1 MSIINDQEMY
11 QYFDTM
17 VYGNHILPE
26 EWKAGNERDAYGLTD
41 YDVHSILGAKKLFY
55 KEQDA
60 RQQICLLETMQKFLH
75 DYIGIEGLEE
85 LLINNYG
92 VIENS
97 IFLEHDQY
105 GNPAH
110 IREHAKHQIKNAF
123 LGSLLMLEYGYLS
136 DMAKIIYSEA
146 SAVTQYLRA
155 QAENILIEQF
165 EKRHHR
171 SIEMRDMGSVEWSK
185 NVQSKLE
192 EWSYEIFMVSSLL
205 HDIGYPLEFYLRSAR
220 RLSDYPPYLKVLS
233 PTIKADFAEIKAHLL
248 ESQLFRL
255 IDHQEIRKKY
265 ERNDHGVLSA
275 IGFLMHFYYGGRIFS
290 LNREQ
295 KCILE
300 MSAIAIYRHTDKFE
314 DGFRMVYKKDPI
326 SYMVRLCDELQEWDR
341 FKLLINDKHNYLRC
355 ENCWKILHENER
367 KYTCPGCKRV
377 YQKVTQIDNRKV
389 NYICLCDELCLDKN
403 GDTVKI
409 TVHFS
414 PMKQLEIL
422 IDDYIAIVRSSD
434 NLERVKE
441 LVQNQS
447 FSPELEIIFFVSNNP
462 IMLIEYMIKEH
473 GCTEADV
480 ENWIQKQNKKRK
492 INLEAFFQDYLQ
504 KKAHNPFG
512 RKIEKNRLKYE
523 AKVSQYVKEYYG
535 EIYSLHEMLKG
546 FRVKT

>member
-1 MSIINDQEMY
+1 MFSINDREMY
-11 QYFDTM
+11 QYFDKM
-17 VYGNHILPE
+17 IYEDKGLPE
-26 EWKAGNERDAYGLTD
+26 TWKVGNARDAYGLTD

-60 RQQICLLETMQKFLH
+60 QQQICLLETMQKFLH

-123 LGSLLMLEYGYLS
+123 LGSRLMLDYGYLS
-136 DMAKIIYSEA
+136 DMAKTIYSDA
-146 SAVTQYLRA
+146 SAVTKYLRA
-155 QAENILIEQF
+155 QAENVLIEQF
-165 EKRHHR
+165 ERQHSRPMKT
-171 SIEMRDMGSVEWSK
+171 EDMEPVEWTQK
-185 NVQSKLE
+185 VLSKLE
-192 EWSYEIFMVSSLL
+192 EWSYEVFMVSSLL

-220 RLSDYPPYLKVLS
+220 KLSDYPPYLKVLS

-248 ESQLFRL
+248 GSQLFKL
-255 IDHQEIRKKY
+255 INHQEIRKKY

-290 LNREQ
+290 LSREQ

-314 DGFRMVYKKDPI
+314 EGFRMVYKKDPI

-355 ENCWKILHENER
+355 ENCWKILCVDEGEY
-367 KYTCPGCKRV
+367 KCPGCNRA
-377 YQKVTQIDNRKV
+377 YRKVTQIDNRKV
-389 NYICLCDELCLDKN
+389 NYICMCDELCLEKN
-403 GDTVKI
+403 DEKVKI
-409 TVHFS
+409 TIRFS

-422 IDDYIAIVRSSD
+422 MDDYMAIIRSNK
-434 NLERVKE
+434 NLEKVKAF
-441 LVQNQS
+441 VTNQS
-447 FSPELEIIFFVSNNP
+447 FSPEIEIDFYVSNNP
-462 IMLIEYMIKEH
+462 VMLIEHMIEEH

-480 ENWIQKQNKKRK
+480 ESWIQKQTKKRRA
-492 INLEAFFQDYLQ
+492 NMEAFFQDYLQ
-504 KKAHNPFG
+504 KKAKNPFG
-512 RKIEKNRLKYE
+512 EKIEKNSLKYE
-523 AKVSQYVKEYYG
+523 TKVSQYVKEYYG
-535 EIYSLHEMLKG
+535 EIYSLHEMLEG
-546 FRVKT
+546 KTRH

>member
-1 MSIINDQEMY
+1 MYIINDREMY
-11 QYFDTM
+11 QYFDKM
-17 VYGNHILPE
+17 IYGNEGLPE
-26 EWKAGNERDAYGLTD
+26 RWKVGNPRDAYGLTD

-60 RQQICLLETMQKFLH
+60 HQQICLLETMQKFLH

-110 IREHAKHQIKNAF
+110 IREHAKHQMKNAF
-123 LGSLLMLEYGYLS
+123 LGSRLMLDYGYLS
-136 DMAKIIYSEA
+136 DMAKTIYTDA

-155 QAENILIEQF
+155 QAENVLIEQ
-165 EKRHHR
+165 
-171 SIEMRDMGSVEWSK
+171 SEMQHSSPMETEDIKSPVEWTQK
-185 NVQSKLE
+185 VLSKLE

-220 RLSDYPPYLKVLS
+220 KLSDYPPYLKVLS

-248 ESQLFRL
+248 GSQLFKL

-314 DGFRMVYKKDPI
+314 EGFRMVYKKDPI

-355 ENCWKILHENER
+355 ENCWKILHVNEGEY
-367 KYTCPGCKRV
+367 KCPGCKRA
-377 YQKVTQIDNRKV
+377 YRKVTQIDNRKV
-389 NYICLCDELCLDKN
+389 NYICLCDELCLEKN
-403 GDTVKI
+403 GEKVKI
-409 TVHFS
+409 TICFS

-422 IDDYIAIVRSSD
+422 MDDYTAIIRSND
-434 NLERVKE
+434 NLEKVKAF
-441 LVQNQS
+441 VTNQS
-447 FSPELEIIFFVSNNP
+447 FSPEIEIDFFVSNNP
-462 IMLIEYMIKEH
+462 VMLIKHMIEEH
-473 GCTEADV
+473 GCTDADV
-480 ENWIQKQNKKRK
+480 ESWIQKQTKKRRESM
-492 INLEAFFQDYLQ
+492 EAFFQDYLQ
-504 KKAHNPFG
+504 KKAKNPFG
-512 RKIEKNRLKYE
+512 EEIERNSLKYE
-523 AKVSQYVKEYYG
+523 TKVSQYVKEYYG

-546 FRVKT
+546 KVRN